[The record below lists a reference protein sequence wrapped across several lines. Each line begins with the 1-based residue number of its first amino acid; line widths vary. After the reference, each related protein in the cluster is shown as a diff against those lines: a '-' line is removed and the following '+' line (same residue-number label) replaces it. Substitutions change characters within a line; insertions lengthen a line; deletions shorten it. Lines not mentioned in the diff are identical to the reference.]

1 MHALLVSFSSAMS
14 SHTYTTMH
22 MYTHMALHHSTH
34 LHVHRASCIIQ
45 QRMNNGRQDESKEP
59 AEKSA
64 LLRTKVYLN
73 VKVKTF
79 SLFGLLKWNS

>member
-1 MHALLVSFSSAMS
+1 MS

-59 AEKSA
+59 AERSA

-73 VKVKTF
+73 VKVTTF

>member
-1 MHALLVSFSSAMS
+1 MS

-22 MYTHMALHHSTH
+22 MYAHMALHHSTH

-45 QRMNNGRQDESKEP
+45 QRMNNRRQDES
-59 AEKSA
+59 EKSA

-73 VKVKTF
+73 VKVKLSPF
-79 SLFGLLKWNS
+79 LVY